1 VADAPRRRG
10 PLAGISIRWKLT
22 IAYVALVTAVVAILG
37 FALYRGLE
45 SFLLDDVGA
54 RTTTSVQRIATRELT
69 RLPLSRDPEAT
80 PRPIRNPRRTDVRRV
95 ARNLV
100 AEISGRDTS
109 VMVMWPDGSTI
120 AGSSPVPDVPPW
132 PVATTE
138 EIEAAAA
145 SGEPIRRIDA
155 TRSPR
160 ALLTVEA
167 IRSAAGDLLAVS
179 SVATT
184 LEGGDSALGQLR
196 TALVFGL
203 LAAILLGILLG
214 LPLTRIL
221 LRPLDRIVDAAQ
233 RISAGDRDVRVGDPG
248 DRTEIGRLGVAFD
261 TMVDRLEAS
270 ADIQRR
276 FVADASHELRTPLA
290 ALSGMTEML
299 LLGIDQGDR
308 AAVDRILTAMH
319 REIAR
324 LGRLASDL
332 LLLSQLEDGSGGRL
346 PLTTAPIDVAAL
358 IDEVIEAMAPLTSGR
373 AVRSEVDAGLV
384 VVGDPDRLK
393 QVLVNLVENAARHTF
408 PGGTIVIAGHHVSDG
423 GVALSVADDG
433 DGLAPGDADRIF
445 DRFYRSDSARARSA
459 AGAGSDTGTEAG
471 PLATNGSDDTATSEG
486 GAGLGLAIVRAIAE
500 AHGGWAAA
508 ASPGPGLGTTV
519 TVTLPATPGRAGAGR
534 GPDAPSSATRQGSPD
549 QTAD

>member
-1 VADAPRRRG
+1 
-10 PLAGISIRWKLT
+10 
-22 IAYVALVTAVVAILG
+22 
-37 FALYRGLE
+37 
-45 SFLLDDVGA
+45 
-54 RTTTSVQRIATRELT
+54 
-69 RLPLSRDPEAT
+69 
-80 PRPIRNPRRTDVRRV
+80 
-95 ARNLV
+95 
-100 AEISGRDTS
+100 
-109 VMVMWPDGSTI
+109 
-120 AGSSPVPDVPPW
+120 
-132 PVATTE
+132 
-138 EIEAAAA
+138 
-145 SGEPIRRIDA
+145 
-155 TRSPR
+155 
-160 ALLTVEA
+160 
-167 IRSAAGDLLAVS
+167 
-179 SVATT
+179 
-184 LEGGDSALGQLR
+184 
-196 TALVFGL
+196 
-203 LAAILLGILLG
+203 
-214 LPLTRIL
+214 
-221 LRPLDRIVDAAQ
+221 
-233 RISAGDRDVRVGDPG
+233 
-248 DRTEIGRLGVAFD
+248 
-261 TMVDRLEAS
+261 
-270 ADIQRR
+270 
-276 FVADASHELRTPLA
+276 
-290 ALSGMTEML
+290 MTEML

-519 TVTLPATPGRAGAGR
+519 TVTLPATPGRAGARR